1 MSTQAQT
8 LAALRSDSRSASDLE
23 VGNGSSVG
31 FENAKVLLVDDSRLI
46 RMGLKRSL
54 EEIGLRDIVEAG
66 DGREAIETLV
76 REHFDLM
83 LLDMEMPEMNGMEV
97 LAVLRDTP
105 HHPWPPVIVISGG
118 TAIDDAVRCI
128 ELGAEDYLTKPF
140 NPVLLRARV
149 KTSVERKQL
158 RDQEIMRM
166 RQLKRQHEALAQE
179 QTKTEQLLLNIL
191 PYKIA
196 QRLKAGEEH
205 IADAH
210 SNVSVLFADMVGFTA
225 MSRTMTPSALVEVL
239 GDLFSR
245 FDLITEKHGLEKI
258 KTIGDCYMLAGGVP
272 EPRDDHAQAVVDAAM
287 EMCTALEEM
296 HARTGGA
303 LRMRIGVHSGPIVAG
318 VIGIRKFTYD
328 LWGDTVNV
336 ASRMESTGQPGRIHV
351 SANTAELIQDAFDL
365 ESRGAIEVK
374 SLGMVETFFVS
385 GRKPP
390 SAGTGALG
398 MGTFSASSE
407 TCSG

>member
-1 MSTQAQT
+1 
-8 LAALRSDSRSASDLE
+8 
-23 VGNGSSVG
+23 
-31 FENAKVLLVDDSRLI
+31 
-46 RMGLKRSL
+46 
-54 EEIGLRDIVEAG
+54 VEAG

-128 ELGAEDYLTKPF
+128 ELGAEDYLSKPF

-149 KTSVERKQL
+149 KTSLERKQL
-158 RDQEIMRM
+158 RDQEVMRM
-166 RQLKRQHEALAQE
+166 RQLKRQHEALAKEQE
-179 QTKTEQLLLNIL
+179 KTEQLLLNIL

-205 IADAH
+205 IADACP
-210 SNVSVLFADMVGFTA
+210 NVSVLFADMVGFTA

-272 EPRDDHAQAVVDAAM
+272 EPRDDHAHAAVDAAM
-287 EMCTALEEM
+287 DMCVALEEM

-336 ASRMESTGQPGRIHV
+336 ASRMESTGQPGRIHI
-351 SANTAELIQDAFDL
+351 STHTAKLIEGEFNL
-365 ESRGAIEVK
+365 EPRGAIEVK
-374 SLGMVETFFVS
+374 SLGMVETFFVN
-385 GRKPP
+385 GRK
-390 SAGTGALG
+390 A
-398 MGTFSASSE
+398 
-407 TCSG
+407 

>member
-1 MSTQAQT
+1 MSTPAST
-8 LAALRSDSRSASDLE
+8 AAPGADSRQSAAELDISSKVSSD
-23 VGNGSSVG
+23 
-31 FENAKVLLVDDSRLI
+31 FAKAKVLLVDDSRLI
-46 RMGLKRSL
+46 RMGLRRSL
-54 EEIGLRDIVEAG
+54 VEIGLTDITEAG

-118 TAIDDAVRCI
+118 TSLEDAVRCI
-128 ELGAEDYLTKPF
+128 ELGAEDYLSKPF

-149 KTSVERKQL
+149 KTSVERKRL
-158 RDQEIMRM
+158 RDQEALRM
-166 RQLKRQHEALAQE
+166 RQLKRQHEALASE
-179 QTKTEQLLLNIL
+179 QAKTEQLLLNIL
-191 PYKIA
+191 PRKIA

-205 IADAH
+205 IADAFP
-210 SNVSVLFADMVGFTA
+210 NVSVLFADMVGFTA
-225 MSRTMTPSALVEVL
+225 MSRTMTASALVEVL

-272 EPRDDHAQAVVDAAM
+272 EPMDDHAHAVIDAAV
-287 EMCTALEEM
+287 EFCTALEEM
-296 HARTGGA
+296 RERTGGA

-318 VIGIRKFTYD
+318 VIGLRKFTYD

-336 ASRMESTGQPGRIHV
+336 ASRMESTGEPGRIHGSV
-351 SANTAELIQDAFDL
+351 NTANLIRHDFQL
-365 ESRGAIEVK
+365 ESRGSIEVK
-374 SLGMVETFFVS
+374 SLGQVETFFVN
-385 GRKPP
+385 GRN
-390 SAGTGALG
+390 
-398 MGTFSASSE
+398 
-407 TCSG
+407 

>member
-1 MSTQAQT
+1 VS
-8 LAALRSDSRSASDLE
+8 LRSDASAAVDTELGG
-23 VGNGSSVG
+23 VTPFG
-31 FENAKVLLVDDSRLI
+31 FEQAKVLLVDDSRLI

-54 EEIGLRDIVEAG
+54 EEIGVKDIVEAS

-118 TAIDDAVRCI
+118 TSLDDAVRCI
-128 ELGAEDYLTKPF
+128 ELGAEDYLSKPF

-149 KTSVERKQL
+149 KTSVERKRL
-158 RDQEIMRM
+158 RDQEITRM

-179 QTKTEQLLLNIL
+179 QVKTEQLLLNIL
-191 PYKIA
+191 PAKIA
-196 QRLKAGEEH
+196 QRLKSGEEH
-205 IADAH
+205 IADACP
-210 SNVSVLFADMVGFTA
+210 NVSVLFADMVGFTA

-272 EPRDDHAQAVVDAAM
+272 EPRDDHAVAVVEAAM
-287 EMCTALEEM
+287 DMRAALEEM
-296 HARTGGA
+296 HERTGGA

-336 ASRMESTGQPGRIHV
+336 ASRMESTGQPGRVHV
-351 SANTAELIQDAFDL
+351 SSSTAELIAHAFEL
-365 ESRGAIEVK
+365 EPRGAIEVK
-374 SLGMVETFFVS
+374 SLGMVETFFVNAP
-385 GRKPP
+385 K
-390 SAGTGALG
+390 TGAH
-398 MGTFSASSE
+398 AQ
-407 TCSG
+407 

>member
-1 MSTQAQT
+1 MQIQAKS
-8 LAALRSDSRSASDLE
+8 LRESAPTPSPAPDLE
-23 VGNGSSVG
+23 LAGGQPLG
-31 FENAKVLLVDDSRLI
+31 FEKAKVLLVDDSRLL
-46 RMGLKRSL
+46 RMGLRRSL
-54 EEIGLRDIVEAG
+54 EEIGLTDIVEAG
-66 DGREAIETLV
+66 DGREAIEILV

-118 TAIDDAVRCI
+118 TGIDDAVRCI
-128 ELGAEDYLTKPF
+128 ELGAEDYLSKPF

-158 RDQEIMRM
+158 RDQEVMRM

-179 QTKTEQLLLNIL
+179 QEKTEQLLLNIL

-205 IADAH
+205 IADACP
-210 SNVSVLFADMVGFTA
+210 NVSVLFADMVGFTA

-272 EPRDDHAQAVVDAAM
+272 EPRDDHAHAAVDAAM
-287 EMCTALEEM
+287 DMCVALEEM

-336 ASRMESTGQPGRIHV
+336 ASRMESTGQPGRIHI
-351 SANTAELIQDAFDL
+351 STHTAQLIEGEFNL
-365 ESRGAIEVK
+365 EPRGAIEVK
-374 SLGMVETFFVS
+374 SLGMVETFFVN
-385 GRKPP
+385 GRK
-390 SAGTGALG
+390 T
-398 MGTFSASSE
+398 
-407 TCSG
+407 

>member
-1 MSTQAQT
+1 VS
-8 LAALRSDSRSASDLE
+8 LRSDASAAADTELGG
-23 VGNGSSVG
+23 VTPFG
-31 FENAKVLLVDDSRLI
+31 FEQAKVLLVDDSRLI

-54 EEIGLRDIVEAG
+54 EEIGVKDIVEAS

-118 TAIDDAVRCI
+118 TSLDDAVRCI
-128 ELGAEDYLTKPF
+128 ELGAEDYLSKPF

-149 KTSVERKQL
+149 KTSVERKRL
-158 RDQEIMRM
+158 RDQEITRM

-179 QTKTEQLLLNIL
+179 QVKTEQLLLNIL
-191 PYKIA
+191 PAKIA
-196 QRLKAGEEH
+196 QRLKSGEEH
-205 IADAH
+205 IADACP
-210 SNVSVLFADMVGFTA
+210 NVSVLFADMVGFTA

-272 EPRDDHAQAVVDAAM
+272 EPRDDHAVAVVEAAM
-287 EMCTALEEM
+287 DMRAALEEM
-296 HARTGGA
+296 HERTGGA

-336 ASRMESTGQPGRIHV
+336 ASRMESTGQPGRVHV
-351 SANTAELIQDAFDL
+351 SSSTAELIAHAFEL
-365 ESRGAIEVK
+365 EPRGAIEVK
-374 SLGMVETFFVS
+374 SLGMVETFFVNAP
-385 GRKPP
+385 K
-390 SAGTGALG
+390 TGAH
-398 MGTFSASSE
+398 AQ
-407 TCSG
+407 

>member
-1 MSTQAQT
+1 MSTRAQP
-8 LAALRSDSRSASDLE
+8 LVSLRSDASAAADTELGG
-23 VGNGSSVG
+23 VTPFG
-31 FENAKVLLVDDSRLI
+31 FEQAKVLLVDDSRLI

-54 EEIGLRDIVEAG
+54 EEIGVKDIVEAS

-118 TAIDDAVRCI
+118 TSLDDAVRCI
-128 ELGAEDYLTKPF
+128 ELGAEDYLSKPF

-149 KTSVERKQL
+149 KTSVERKRL
-158 RDQEIMRM
+158 RDQEITRM

-179 QTKTEQLLLNIL
+179 QVKTEQLLLNIL
-191 PYKIA
+191 PAKIA
-196 QRLKAGEEH
+196 QRLKSGEEH
-205 IADAH
+205 IADACP
-210 SNVSVLFADMVGFTA
+210 NVSVLFADMVGFTA

-272 EPRDDHAQAVVDAAM
+272 EPRDDHAVAVVEAAM
-287 EMCTALEEM
+287 DMRAALEEM
-296 HARTGGA
+296 HERTGGA

-336 ASRMESTGQPGRIHV
+336 ASRMESTGQPGRVHV
-351 SANTAELIQDAFDL
+351 SSSTAELIAHAFEL
-365 ESRGAIEVK
+365 EPRGAIEVK
-374 SLGMVETFFVS
+374 SLGMVETFFVNAP
-385 GRKPP
+385 K
-390 SAGTGALG
+390 TGAH
-398 MGTFSASSE
+398 AQ
-407 TCSG
+407 

>member
-1 MSTQAQT
+1 MSTRAQP
-8 LAALRSDSRSASDLE
+8 LVSLRSDASAAADTELGG
-23 VGNGSSVG
+23 VTPFG
-31 FENAKVLLVDDSRLI
+31 FEQAKVLLVDDSRLI

-54 EEIGLRDIVEAG
+54 EEIGVKDIVEAS

-118 TAIDDAVRCI
+118 TSLDDAVRCI
-128 ELGAEDYLTKPF
+128 ELGAEDYLSKPF

-149 KTSVERKQL
+149 KTSVERKRL
-158 RDQEIMRM
+158 RDQEITRM

-179 QTKTEQLLLNIL
+179 QVKTEQLLLNIL
-191 PYKIA
+191 PAKIA
-196 QRLKAGEEH
+196 QRLKSGEEH
-205 IADAH
+205 IADACP
-210 SNVSVLFADMVGFTA
+210 NVSVLFADMVGFTA

-272 EPRDDHAQAVVDAAM
+272 EPRDDHAVAVVEAAM
-287 EMCTALEEM
+287 DMRAALEEM
-296 HARTGGA
+296 HERTGGA

-336 ASRMESTGQPGRIHV
+336 AIRMESTGQPGRVHV
-351 SANTAELIQDAFDL
+351 SSSTAELIAHAFEL
-365 ESRGAIEVK
+365 EPRGAIEVK
-374 SLGMVETFFVS
+374 SLGMVETFFVNAP
-385 GRKPP
+385 K
-390 SAGTGALG
+390 TGAH
-398 MGTFSASSE
+398 AQ
-407 TCSG
+407 

>member
-1 MSTQAQT
+1 MSTSASTAAQGV
-8 LAALRSDSRSASDLE
+8 DSRQVAAELDISAKVSSD
-23 VGNGSSVG
+23 
-31 FENAKVLLVDDSRLI
+31 FEKAKVLLVDDSRLI
-46 RMGLKRSL
+46 RMGLRRSL
-54 EEIGLRDIVEAG
+54 VEIGLTDITEAG

-118 TAIDDAVRCI
+118 TSLEDAVRCI
-128 ELGAEDYLTKPF
+128 ELGAEDYLSKPF

-149 KTSVERKQL
+149 KTSVERKRL
-158 RDQEIMRM
+158 RDQEALRM
-166 RQLKRQHEALAQE
+166 RQLKRQHEALASE
-179 QTKTEQLLLNIL
+179 QAKTEQLLLNIL
-191 PYKIA
+191 PRKIA

-205 IADAH
+205 IADAFP
-210 SNVSVLFADMVGFTA
+210 NVSVLFADMVGFTA
-225 MSRTMTPSALVEVL
+225 MSRTMTASALVEVL

-272 EPRDDHAQAVVDAAM
+272 EPMDDHAHAVIDAAV
-287 EMCTALEEM
+287 EFCTALEEM
-296 HARTGGA
+296 RERTGGA

-318 VIGIRKFTYD
+318 VIGLRKFTYD

-336 ASRMESTGQPGRIHV
+336 ASRMESTGEPGRIHV
-351 SANTAELIQDAFDL
+351 SVNTANLIRNDFQL
-365 ESRGAIEVK
+365 ESRGSIEVK
-374 SLGMVETFFVS
+374 SLGQVETFFVN
-385 GRKPP
+385 GRN
-390 SAGTGALG
+390 
-398 MGTFSASSE
+398 
-407 TCSG
+407 

>member
-1 MSTQAQT
+1 MQT
-8 LAALRSDSRSASDLE
+8 HASKSAPGPDNRSSAAELDITPSVSSD
-23 VGNGSSVG
+23 
-31 FENAKVLLVDDSRLI
+31 FEKAKVLLVDDSRLI
-46 RMGLKRSL
+46 RMGLRRSL
-54 EEIGLRDIVEAG
+54 VEIGLTDITEAG

-118 TAIDDAVRCI
+118 TSLEDAVRCI
-128 ELGAEDYLTKPF
+128 ELGAEDYLSKPF

-149 KTSVERKQL
+149 KTSVERKRL
-158 RDQEIMRM
+158 RDQEALRM
-166 RQLKRQHEALAQE
+166 RQLKKQHEALASE
-179 QTKTEQLLLNIL
+179 QAKTEQLLLNIL
-191 PYKIA
+191 PRKIA

-205 IADAH
+205 IADAFP
-210 SNVSVLFADMVGFTA
+210 NVSVLFADMVGFTA
-225 MSRTMTPSALVEVL
+225 MSRTMTASALVEVL

-272 EPRDDHAQAVVDAAM
+272 DPMDEHAHAVIDAAL
-287 EMCTALEEM
+287 EFCTALEEM
-296 HARTGGA
+296 RERTGGA

-318 VIGIRKFTYD
+318 VIGLRKFTYD

-336 ASRMESTGQPGRIHV
+336 ASRMESTGEPGRIHV
-351 SANTAELIQDAFDL
+351 SVNTANLVRNDFKL
-365 ESRGAIEVK
+365 ESRGSIEVK
-374 SLGMVETFFVS
+374 SLGQVETFFVN
-385 GRKPP
+385 GRI
-390 SAGTGALG
+390 
-398 MGTFSASSE
+398 
-407 TCSG
+407 

>member
-1 MSTQAQT
+1 MLMPTSTNGAGSNS
-8 LAALRSDSRSASDLE
+8 AAELDI
-23 VGNGSSVG
+23 VSSVSSD
-31 FENAKVLLVDDSRLI
+31 FEKAKVLLVDDSRLI
-46 RMGLKRSL
+46 RMGLRRSL
-54 EEIGLRDIVEAG
+54 VEIGLSDITEAG

-118 TAIDDAVRCI
+118 TSLDDAVKCI
-128 ELGAEDYLTKPF
+128 EMGAEDYLSKPF

-149 KTSVERKQL
+149 KTSVERKRL
-158 RDQEIMRM
+158 RDQEVLRM
-166 RQLKRQHEALAQE
+166 RQLKRQHEELSQE

-191 PYKIA
+191 PRKIA
-196 QRLKAGEEH
+196 LRLKAGEEH
-205 IADAH
+205 IADAFP
-210 SNVSVLFADMVGFTA
+210 NVSVLFADMVGFTA

-272 EPRDDHAQAVVDAAM
+272 EPSDDHAHAVIDAAL

-296 HARTGGA
+296 RERTGGA

-318 VIGIRKFTYD
+318 VIGLRKFTYD

-351 SANTAELIQDAFDL
+351 SAITADLIRNDFQL
-365 ESRGAIEVK
+365 ESRGSIEVK
-374 SLGMVETFFVS
+374 SLGQVETFFVN
-385 GRKPP
+385 GRN
-390 SAGTGALG
+390 
-398 MGTFSASSE
+398 
-407 TCSG
+407 

>member
-1 MSTQAQT
+1 MQVDT
-8 LAALRSDSRSASDLE
+8 LADLSTAGRSGTDLE
-23 VGNGSSVG
+23 LAGNTPVG
-31 FENAKVLLVDDSRLI
+31 FDKAKVLLVDDSRLI
-46 RMGLKRSL
+46 RMGLRRSL
-54 EEIGLRDIVEAG
+54 EEIGVKDIVEAG

-118 TAIDDAVRCI
+118 TGIDDAVRCI
-128 ELGAEDYLTKPF
+128 ELGAEDYLPKPF

-158 RDQEIMRM
+158 RDQEVMRM

-179 QTKTEQLLLNIL
+179 QEKTEQLLLNIL
-191 PYKIA
+191 PFKIA

-205 IADAH
+205 IADACP
-210 SNVSVLFADMVGFTA
+210 NVSVLFADMVGFTA

-272 EPRDDHAQAVVDAAM
+272 EPRDDHAHAVVDAAM

-351 SANTAELIQDAFDL
+351 SSHTAQLIEDEFNL

-374 SLGMVETFFVS
+374 SLGMVETYFVN
-385 GRKPP
+385 GRK
-390 SAGTGALG
+390 
-398 MGTFSASSE
+398 
-407 TCSG
+407 

>member
-1 MSTQAQT
+1 MQVDP
-8 LAALRSDSRSASDLE
+8 LAAVNPDPELELGNSAPI
-23 VGNGSSVG
+23 G
-31 FENAKVLLVDDSRLI
+31 FEKAKVLLVDDSRLI
-46 RMGLKRSL
+46 RMGLRRSL
-54 EEIGLRDIVEAG
+54 EEIGIKDIVEAG

-97 LAVLRDTP
+97 LAVLRDTS

-118 TAIDDAVRCI
+118 TGIDDAVRCI
-128 ELGAEDYLTKPF
+128 ELGAEDYLPKPF

-158 RDQEIMRM
+158 RDQEVMRM

-179 QTKTEQLLLNIL
+179 QEKTEQLLLNIL

-210 SNVSVLFADMVGFTA
+210 ANVSVLFADMVGFTA

-287 EMCTALEEM
+287 EMCTALEQM
-296 HARTGGA
+296 HERTGGA

-336 ASRMESTGQPGRIHV
+336 ASRMESTGQPGRVHV
-351 SANTAELIQDAFDL
+351 SSHTAKFIENEFNL

-374 SLGMVETFFVS
+374 SLGMVETYFVN
-385 GRKPP
+385 GRK
-390 SAGTGALG
+390 
-398 MGTFSASSE
+398 
-407 TCSG
+407 

>member
-1 MSTQAQT
+1 MQVDT
-8 LAALRSDSRSASDLE
+8 LADLSTAGRSGTDLE
-23 VGNGSSVG
+23 LAGNTPVG
-31 FENAKVLLVDDSRLI
+31 FDKAKVLLVDDSRLI
-46 RMGLKRSL
+46 RMGLRRSL
-54 EEIGLRDIVEAG
+54 EEIGVKDIVEAG

-118 TAIDDAVRCI
+118 TGIDDAVRCI
-128 ELGAEDYLTKPF
+128 ELGAEDYLPKPF

-158 RDQEIMRM
+158 RDQEVMRM

-179 QTKTEQLLLNIL
+179 QQKTEQLLLNIL
-191 PYKIA
+191 PFKIA

-205 IADAH
+205 IADACP
-210 SNVSVLFADMVGFTA
+210 NVSVLFADMVGFTA

-272 EPRDDHAQAVVDAAM
+272 EPRDDHAHAVVDAAM

-351 SANTAELIQDAFDL
+351 SSHTAQLIEDEFNL

-374 SLGMVETFFVS
+374 SLGMVETYFVN
-385 GRKPP
+385 GRK
-390 SAGTGALG
+390 
-398 MGTFSASSE
+398 
-407 TCSG
+407 

>member
-1 MSTQAQT
+1 MLTPKAKPLSGT
-8 LAALRSDSRSASDLE
+8 DSSPGSSDLDIAPS
-23 VGNGSSVG
+23 VSSD
-31 FENAKVLLVDDSRLI
+31 FEKAKVLLVDDSRLI
-46 RMGLKRSL
+46 RMGLRRSL
-54 EEIGLRDIVEAG
+54 VEIGLSDITEAS

-118 TAIDDAVRCI
+118 TSLDDAVRCI
-128 ELGAEDYLTKPF
+128 ELGAEDYLSKPF

-149 KTSVERKQL
+149 KTCVERKRL
-158 RDQEIMRM
+158 RDQEAMRM
-166 RQLKRQHEALAQE
+166 RQLKRQHEALASE
-179 QTKTEQLLLNIL
+179 QAKTEQLLLNIL
-191 PYKIA
+191 PRKIA

-205 IADAH
+205 IADACP
-210 SNVSVLFADMVGFTA
+210 NVSVLFADMVGFTA

-272 EPRDDHAQAVVDAAM
+272 EPFDEHAHAVIDAATDF
-287 EMCTALEEM
+287 CTALEEM
-296 HARTGGA
+296 RERTGGA

-318 VIGIRKFTYD
+318 VIGLRKFTYD

-336 ASRMESTGQPGRIHV
+336 ASRMESTGEPGRIHI
-351 SANTAELIQDAFDL
+351 SANTAELIRNDFHL
-365 ESRGAIEVK
+365 ESRGSIEVK
-374 SLGMVETFFVS
+374 SLGQVETFFVN
-385 GRKPP
+385 GRK
-390 SAGTGALG
+390 
-398 MGTFSASSE
+398 
-407 TCSG
+407 